1 MVSVV
6 LKGVPD
12 GRDTFDTMDPQS
24 LPNPV
29 PSFTPRT
36 HLPVPSDPTISRR
49 AAAQAPLLFSVSRGT
64 STCSCTAG
72 LWRSEPHSQQPKTS
86 SHELQLTPTNIAVS
100 VPYVLSN
107 VGGREGTKQQ
117 H

>member
-49 AAAQAPLLFSVSRGT
+49 AAAQAPLLFSVSRKGRRLAAALPVCGAPNPT
-64 STCSCTAG
+64 
-72 LWRSEPHSQQPKTS
+72 PNNPK
-86 SHELQLTPTNIAVS
+86 LPPTN
-100 VPYVLSN
+100 YN
-107 VGGREGTKQQ
+107 
-117 H
+117 